1 MRKLV
6 LVSLDA
12 VFDQDMKQFQGSWLG
27 EWFSHAAMC
36 TKVKTVFPALTYP
49 AHTTLVTGCDPAS
62 HGIGQN
68 QPFQPDK
75 EAAMPSAGTSRRCW
89 HCREKIR

>member
-12 VFDQDMKQFQGSWLG
+12 VFDQDMKQFQESWLG
-27 EWFSHAAMC
+27 EWFRHAAMC

-62 HGIGQN
+62 HGIG
-68 QPFQPDK
+68 
-75 EAAMPSAGTSRRCW
+75 
-89 HCREKIR
+89 